1 MKYLSPVGTADER
14 ASGKFPPGA
23 WFDAN
28 PFGRLYA
35 APSGNAYHTGSDLNL
50 NSPRWDE
57 DAHKPVYAIADGVV
71 TCAKE
76 FAVWG
81 NIIVTQH
88 GTIYARYAH
97 VEQMRVG
104 VGQTVVQGE
113 QIAQVGNANGI
124 QPYHL
129 HFDISP
135 TDILYFKPN
144 HWPKLNRDELL
155 AYYIDPINFL
165 RSQTVP
171 EIPSMGL
178 TIQRLKNI
186 SGTAVKVRTFPEVDN
201 VKAPQLTQVAANGV
215 VETRAEL
222 GRVTSGNYEWAYV
235 IANDKGGWT
244 AVKDIAANK
253 EWFTPF
259 L

>member
-14 ASGKFPPGA
+14 ASGKFPPGKWVIA
-23 WFDAN
+23 LGYN
-28 PFGRLYA
+28 EHYERGIHPGV
-35 APSGNAYHTGSDLNL
+35 DLNL

-71 TCAKE
+71 TCAQE
-76 FAVWG
+76 FPVWG
-81 NIIVTQH
+81 KLIVIRH

-104 VGQTVVQGE
+104 VGQTVAQGE
-113 QIAQVGNANGI
+113 QIAQVGNADGT

-135 TDILYFKPN
+135 TDILSWKPS
-144 HWPKLNRDELL
+144 HWPKFIQHEVTD
-155 AYYIDPINFL
+155 YYVDPVVFYRNQGA
-165 RSQTVP
+165 SEVP
-171 EIPSMGL
+171 PMGL
-178 TIQRLKNI
+178 TIKKLKNV
-186 SGTAVKVRTFPEVDN
+186 SGGAVKVRTFPEVDN
-201 VKAPQLTQVAANGV
+201 VKAPQITQVVANGV

-253 EWFTPF
+253 EWFAPF
-259 L
+259 